1 LASIVVVERE
11 ANMSEAFEIHRPGKM
26 IDYLEGQVTEW
37 AFGLIEEHFG
47 VDSPDELTRDQI
59 DEVVDQWNE
68 LLESSGFDFLA
79 LGLRNAI
86 SQWENEHDDYLI

>member
-1 LASIVVVERE
+1 
-11 ANMSEAFEIHRPGKM
+11 MSESFEINRPGKM
-26 IDYLEGQVTEW
+26 LDYLEGQVTEW

-59 DEVVDQWNE
+59 DEVIAQWNE
-68 LLESSGFDFLA
+68 LLESSGLDFLA

-86 SQWENEHDDYLI
+86 SQWENEHDDYII

>member
-1 LASIVVVERE
+1 
-11 ANMSEAFEIHRPGKM
+11 MSEAFEIRRPGKM
-26 IDYLEGQVTEW
+26 LDYLEGQVTEW

-59 DEVVDQWNE
+59 DEVIDQWNE
-68 LLESSGFDFLA
+68 LLESSGLDFLA

-86 SQWENEHDDYLI
+86 SQWENEHDDYII

>member
-1 LASIVVVERE
+1 
-11 ANMSEAFEIHRPGKM
+11 MSESFEINRPGKM
-26 IDYLEGQVTEW
+26 LDYLEGQVTEW

-59 DEVVDQWNE
+59 DEVIDQWNE
-68 LLESSGFDFLA
+68 LLESSGLDFLA

-86 SQWENEHDDYLI
+86 SQWENEHDDYII